1 MDLSVFLLPLLILLK
16 LLQALSSIYPG
27 LLLKHKND
35 FNVDIKS
42 DYTIINIEELFKI
55 LKKLKKEQ
63 NGKN

>member
-1 MDLSVFLLPLLILLK
+1 LYCDVLVTDNPKLLK
-16 LLQALSSIYPG
+16 NKPKNKVSIKY
-27 LLLKHKND
+27 KND

-42 DYTIINIEELFKI
+42 DYTIINNEELFKI